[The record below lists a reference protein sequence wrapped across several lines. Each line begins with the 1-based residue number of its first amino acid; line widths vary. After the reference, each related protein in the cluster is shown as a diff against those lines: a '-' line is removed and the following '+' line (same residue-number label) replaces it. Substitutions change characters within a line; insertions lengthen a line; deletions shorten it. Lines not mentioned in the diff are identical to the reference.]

1 MGLGFIGSIFVGG
14 MAGWIASMIMKA
26 NTGIFANIGLG
37 IIGAVVLNFILGLLD
52 IYAADAWLTQL
63 FVGLV
68 GACLVIWAWRALRG
82 RS

>member
-26 NTGIFANIGLG
+26 NTGILANIGLG

>member
-63 FVGLV
+63 LVGLV

>member
-26 NTGIFANIGLG
+26 NTGILANIGLG

-68 GACLVIWAWRALRG
+68 GACLVIWTWRALRG

>member
-1 MGLGFIGSIFVGG
+1 MGLGLIGSIFVGG
-14 MAGWIASMIMKA
+14 LAGWIASMIMKA
-26 NTGIFANIGLG
+26 NTGIFSNIGLG

-68 GACLVIWAWRALRG
+68 GACLVIWVWRALRG

>member
-68 GACLVIWAWRALRG
+68 GACLVIWAWRALGG